1 MKPAIT
7 ATTDHDSK
15 EQELT
20 IRLLWPRAGRDH
32 AVEEAAVR
40 EVDAKF
46 VCEFARGFE
55 HVSDEQWRNCH
66 GIVGVA
72 PPAQYLE
79 KLDKC
84 RVVVKTAVG
93 FDDVDIEAYGKLG
106 IPVCNC
112 PDYGT
117 REVADHAIALMM
129 TLVKSIAFHDEELR
143 ADPVGNW
150 RPALN
155 PYGRRLSA
163 CTFGVIGLGRIGTAA
178 MRRAKAFDMDC
189 LFFDPYQPS
198 GVELA
203 LGVRRV
209 DTLEELMEQSDVASI
224 HTPLNDE
231 TRGLLGRKAFAA
243 AKRGIIV
250 INTARGPIIDIDAL
264 HDAMRDESVLA
275 AGLDVLPDEP
285 ANLNAPLVAAWH
297 RGEEWLKHRLLI
309 TPHSAFFT
317 PESVRDIRAFS
328 ARTAARYL
336 RDGRLANCVND
347 QFLTHRR

>member
-1 MKPAIT
+1 M
-7 ATTDHDSK
+7 
-15 EQELT
+15 T
-20 IRLLWPRAGRDH
+20 IHLLWPRSGRDH
-32 AVEEAAVR
+32 TVEEEAVHA
-40 EVDAKF
+40 VDETI
-46 VCEFARGFE
+46 VCEFGRGFE
-55 HVSDEQWRNCH
+55 HVSDEQWRRCD

-72 PPAQYLE
+72 PPAGYLP
-79 KLDKC
+79 KLDSC
-84 RVVVKTAVG
+84 RIVVKTAVG

-143 ADPVGNW
+143 ADPIGNW

-178 MRRAKAFDMDC
+178 MRRAQAFDMDC
-189 LFFDPYQPS
+189 VFFDPYQPS

-209 DTLEELMEQSDVASI
+209 DTLEELMAQCDIVSI

-231 TRGLLGRKAFAA
+231 TRGLVGRQALAA
-243 AKRGIIV
+243 AKPGIIV
-250 INTARGPIIDIDAL
+250 INTARGPIIDLDAL
-264 HDAMRDESVLA
+264 NDAMRDDTVLA

-285 ANLNAPLVAAWH
+285 ANLNAPLIAAWH
-297 RGEEWLKHRLLI
+297 RGEDWIKHRLLV

-328 ARTAARYL
+328 ARTAAQYL
-336 RDGRLANCVND
+336 CHGRLRNCVN
-347 QFLTHRR
+347 QQHLTQRR

>member
-1 MKPAIT
+1 MPVHI
-7 ATTDHDSK
+7 
-15 EQELT
+15 
-20 IRLLWPRAGRDH
+20 LWPRSGRDH
-32 AVEEAAVR
+32 TVEEQAVHG
-40 EVDAKF
+40 VDERI

-55 HVSDEQWRNCH
+55 HVSDEQWRNCD

-72 PPAQYLE
+72 PPAQYLP
-79 KLDKC
+79 KLEKC
-84 RVVVKTAVG
+84 RIVVKTAVG

-143 ADPVGNW
+143 ADPIGNW

-155 PYGRRLSA
+155 PYGRRLAA

-178 MRRAKAFDMDC
+178 IRRAQAFDMDC
-189 LFFDPYQPS
+189 VFFDPYQPS
-198 GVELA
+198 GLELA
-203 LGVRRV
+203 LGVRRA
-209 DTLEELMEQSDVASI
+209 DSLDDLMMQSDIVSI

-231 TRGLLGRKAFAA
+231 TRGLLGKEAFAA
-243 AKRGIIV
+243 AKMRRNERPDWKGLVV
-250 INTARGPIIDIDAL
+250 INTARGPLIDLDAL
-264 HDAMRDESVLA
+264 HDAMRDGTVLA

-297 RGEEWLKHRLLI
+297 RNEDWLKHRLLV

-328 ARTAARYL
+328 AQTAARYL
-336 RDGRLANCVND
+336 RHGQLMNCVND
-347 QFLTHRR
+347 QYLTTRR

>member
-1 MKPAIT
+1 M
-7 ATTDHDSK
+7 
-15 EQELT
+15 T
-20 IRLLWPRAGRDH
+20 IRILWPRSGRNHSVEEEAVH
-32 AVEEAAVR
+32 AV
-40 EVDAKF
+40 DPNI

-55 HVSDEQWRNCH
+55 HVAEEQWRRCD

-72 PPAQYLE
+72 PPAVYLP
-79 KLDKC
+79 KLDRC

-93 FDDVDIEAYGKLG
+93 FDDVDIAAFGKLG

-143 ADPVGNW
+143 ADPVANW

-155 PYGRRLSA
+155 PYGRRLA
-163 CTFGVIGLGRIGTAA
+163 DCTFGVIGLGRIGTAA
-178 MRRAKAFDMDC
+178 LRRAAAFDMDC
-189 LFFDPYQPS
+189 VFHDPYQPS

-203 LGVRRV
+203 LGVRRAE
-209 DTLEELMEQSDVASI
+209 TLAELMGQCDVVSV

-231 TRGLLGRKAFAA
+231 TRGLLGKDAFAA
-243 AKRGIIV
+243 AKKGIIV
-250 INTARGPIIDIDAL
+250 LNTARGPIVDLSAL
-264 HDAMRDESVLA
+264 HDAMRSDTVLA

-285 ANLNAPLVAAWH
+285 ANLNDPLIAAWH
-297 RGEEWLKHRLLI
+297 RNEEWLKHRLLI

-317 PESVRDIRAFS
+317 PESMRDIRAFT
-328 ARTAARYL
+328 ARNAARYL
-336 RDGRLANCVND
+336 KHGALQNCVNEE
-347 QFLTHRR
+347 FLAKRRTPETVPQ